1 MKIIVGDSWGVGEW
15 GTTHGNYEIT
25 GPGFAQYL
33 SLKDQVCN
41 LSVGGASNAD
51 CVARL
56 ESFLQRYHL
65 AANDQ
70 IFFVVTDPKR
80 QLLQPSLKNW
90 VLNCSTTLQESITRM
105 LQDQL
110 QAIEDLAAHYHTRVN
125 LIAGFIDLVGYD
137 HRTYPHLDVLVDSWI
152 RLHVPSYQPTIM
164 NKTWWPEIGEVIKIH
179 RPDLLEEWL
188 RLGEHITRRWAAMS
202 SHTLFQEQA
211 ITTRTDGL
219 HPTRY
224 SHQQLA
230 LLID

>member
-33 SLKDQVCN
+33 SLRDQVCN

-65 AANDQ
+65 APSDQ
-70 IFFVVTDPKR
+70 VFFVVTDPKR
-80 QLLQPSLKNW
+80 QLLQPALISW
-90 VLNCSTTLQESITRM
+90 VQNVTGTLHEQIAQM
-105 LQDQL
+105 LQNQL
-110 QAIEDLAAHYHTRVN
+110 QIIDDLAAHYKIKIN
-125 LIAGFIDLVGYD
+125 LIAGFIDLVG
-137 HRTYPHLDVLVDSWI
+137 LDWNQYANLNVFVDSWI
-152 RLHVPSYQPTIM
+152 RLHVPTYQPSIL
-164 NKTWWPEIGEVIKIH
+164 NKTWWPEIGEIIKHH
-179 RPDLLEEWL
+179 RPDLLEEWIEL
-188 RLGEHITRRWAAMS
+188 SNQISKRWAAMS
-202 SHTLFQEQA
+202 SSLLFQEQN
-211 ITTRTDGL
+211 ITIRTDGL

-230 LLID
+230 LLLD